1 MVSHI
6 ITGHLT
12 LNYLSCLGYFLRSHV
27 LSLYHFLVL
36 AYTKQVQFIKFLF
49 YHSSMNVSIIIQRT
63 RNILRNLKNT
73 IGNVPAL
80 ARDRIQMMMTAIQR
94 KKDSDQNPILLQN
107 ILLVLNLR
115 EVTRN
120 QKSIRRKA
128 KRGDINLTLQNQI
141 LNERRI
147 KKKKIGKVKKTEV
160 DRDQNQNTNHLRKRL
175 ERILVTGILLAVNWV
190 KGNWK
195 SAEEPFWSNWMMINK
210 LYQIYV
216 YSMI

>member
-1 MVSHI
+1 
-6 ITGHLT
+6 
-12 LNYLSCLGYFLRSHV
+12 
-27 LSLYHFLVL
+27 
-36 AYTKQVQFIKFLF
+36 
-49 YHSSMNVSIIIQRT
+49 MNVSIIIQRT

-73 IGNVPAL
+73 IGNAPAL
-80 ARDRIQMMMTAIQR
+80 DRDQTQMMMTAIQR

-107 ILLVLNLR
+107 ILLVLSLR

-160 DRDQNQNTNHLRKRL
+160 GRDQNQNTNHLRKRL
-175 ERILVTGILLAVNWV
+175 ERILVTGILLAVN
-190 KGNWK
+190 
-195 SAEEPFWSNWMMINK
+195 
-210 LYQIYV
+210 
-216 YSMI
+216 